1 MSFSLNVST
10 VLSAIQGGSLLSV
23 LNSALSPTYRIT
35 YNTVDESLLTAA
47 AGQEVFSPS
56 GWVSVDRYGDAAVTK
71 GPVENGQY
79 TSYNKVRQPSELRV
93 ILALEGW
100 TAYTGALPNLTNFSL
115 LSRSNFIKKLDEMK
129 NTASTY
135 NIETPDTVYYSY
147 DLTHFDYFVGS
158 YRGQTLLM
166 ANCTFEEIMDSGE
179 VIIAN
184 GVSGKAPTN
193 NDKTNNKG
201 AAKTEVITASTK
213 EVTLTD
219 AKNAWT
225 SGNSSLSSAIDLTGS
240 AIVSGV
246 NSAAKS
252 VSQVWDNSST
262 AVAKQIKSTVADFLE
277 NKVM

>member
-56 GWVSVDRYGDAAVTK
+56 GWVSIDRYGDAAVTK
-71 GPVENGQY
+71 GPVEKGRY
-79 TSYNKVRQPSELRV
+79 TSYNKVKQPSELR
-93 ILALEGW
+93 IIFALEGW
-100 TAYTGALPNLTNFSL
+100 TAFSGSLPNLTNFSL
-115 LSRSNFIKKLDEMK
+115 LSRNNFIQKLDEMK

-166 ANCTFEEIMDSGE
+166 ANCTFEEIMDGGE
-179 VIIAN
+179 VMLSNAVIE
-184 GVSGKAPTN
+184 GPPTSN
-193 NDKTNNKG
+193 AKTNNG
-201 AAKTEVITASTK
+201 AAASTQVITGATK
-213 EVTLTD
+213 EVTLSNVKD
-219 AKNAWT
+219 AW
-225 SGNSSLSSAIDLTGS
+225 SSANSTLSDALQTTGA
-240 AIVSGV
+240 AIVSNV
-246 NSAAKS
+246 NSAAES
-252 VSQVWDNSST
+252 VSKAWDSSST
-262 AVAKQIKSTVADFLE
+262 AVSKQIKSTVSDFLE
-277 NKVM
+277 KVM

>member
-35 YNTVDESLLTAA
+35 YNTVDESLLTVA

-71 GPVENGQY
+71 GPVEKGRY
-79 TSYNKVRQPSELRV
+79 TSYNKVKQPSELR
-93 ILALEGW
+93 IIFALEGW
-100 TAYTGALPNLTNFSL
+100 TAFSGSLPNLTNFSL
-115 LSRSNFIKKLDEMK
+115 LSRNNFIQKLDEMK

-166 ANCTFEEIMDSGE
+166 ANCTFEEIMDGGE
-179 VIIAN
+179 VMLSNAVIE
-184 GVSGKAPTN
+184 GPPTSN
-193 NDKTNNKG
+193 AKTNNG
-201 AAKTEVITASTK
+201 AAASTQVITGATK
-213 EVTLTD
+213 EVTLSD
-219 AKNAWT
+219 VKNAW
-225 SGNSSLSSAIDLTGS
+225 SSADTTLSDALQTTGA
-240 AIVSGV
+240 AIV
-246 NSAAKS
+246 
-252 VSQVWDNSST
+252 
-262 AVAKQIKSTVADFLE
+262 
-277 NKVM
+277 

>member
-1 MSFSLNVST
+1 MTFSLNVST

-71 GPVENGQY
+71 GPVEKGRY
-79 TSYNKVRQPSELRV
+79 TSYNKVKQPSELR
-93 ILALEGW
+93 IIFALEGW
-100 TAYTGALPNLTNFSL
+100 TAFSGSLPNLANFSL
-115 LSRSNFIKKLDEMK
+115 LSRNNFIQKLDEMK

-166 ANCTFEEIMDSGE
+166 ANCTFEEIMDGGDRRYQDQRWYRLRWTDRLKPSDGQRRGVVFWRRWPGGFSGRYC
-179 VIIAN
+179 
-184 GVSGKAPTN
+184 
-193 NDKTNNKG
+193 
-201 AAKTEVITASTK
+201 
-213 EVTLTD
+213 
-219 AKNAWT
+219 WR
-225 SGNSSLSSAIDLTGS
+225 SSRIRWWWR
-240 AIVSGV
+240 V
-246 NSAAKS
+246 
-252 VSQVWDNSST
+252 
-262 AVAKQIKSTVADFLE
+262 
-277 NKVM
+277 

>member
-56 GWVSVDRYGDAAVTK
+56 GWVSVDRYGDANVTK

-100 TAYTGALPNLTNFSL
+100 TAYTGALPNLTNLSL
-115 LSRSNFIKKLDEMK
+115 LSRSNFIQKLDEMK

-166 ANCTFEEIMDSGE
+166 ANCTFEEIMDGGE
-179 VIIAN
+179 VMLSNAVIE
-184 GVSGKAPTN
+184 GLPTSN
-193 NDKTNNKG
+193 AKTNNGTAASTQVISG
-201 AAKTEVITASTK
+201 ATK
-213 EVTLTD
+213 EVTLSNVKD
-219 AKNAWT
+219 AW
-225 SGNSSLSSAIDLTGS
+225 SSANTTLSDALQTTGA
-240 AIVSGV
+240 AIVSNV
-246 NSAAKS
+246 NSAAES
-252 VSQVWDNSST
+252 VSKAWDSSST
-262 AVAKQIKSTVADFLE
+262 AVSKQIKSTVSD
-277 NKVM
+277 